1 MPLPVDAGDTIIQG
15 RYTLAC
21 VDGLPA
27 RVALHEA
34 PVIIGRIPGCDM
46 VLNNTRVSKRHCR
59 IERMGNSI
67 LVTDLG
73 STNGTYLGDQRLPAN
88 TPIEWHGD
96 IPLRVG
102 ISNLLLER

>member
-1 MPLPVDAGDTIIQG
+1 MSIWGRSSSPFSSKRQSDKDMPLPVDAGDTIIQG

-59 IERMGNSI
+59 IERMGNRI
-67 LVTDLG
+67 M
-73 STNGTYLGDQRLPAN
+73 
-88 TPIEWHGD
+88 PI
-96 IPLRVG
+96 
-102 ISNLLLER
+102 